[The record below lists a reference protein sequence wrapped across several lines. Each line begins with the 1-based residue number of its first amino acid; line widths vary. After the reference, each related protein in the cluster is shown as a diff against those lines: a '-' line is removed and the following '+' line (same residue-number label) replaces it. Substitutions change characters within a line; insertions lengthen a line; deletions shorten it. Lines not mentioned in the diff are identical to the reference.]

1 METAD
6 AEAAG
11 QTEESATAAEPA
23 TVESTTDAVE
33 PPSDAKTEDKP
44 AEEKVTDTN
53 KYFLDKLF
61 TPVFQVSVSTY
72 EHVSLRPARG
82 KQTEINPLFDPLFD
96 LEKLIWKDF
105 NRSVFCLKVS
115 LSRSVL
121 WINTL
126 FKDTEKKPKLEG
138 KKDKKEGS
146 VSKLVNVL
154 KRRKSGKKGK
164 ADGSKSEDEKVISS
178 YKFLL
183 PKWWI

>member
-105 NRSVFCLKVS
+105 DRSVFCLKVS

-126 FKDTEKKPKLEG
+126 F
-138 KKDKKEGS
+138 
-146 VSKLVNVL
+146 
-154 KRRKSGKKGK
+154 
-164 ADGSKSEDEKVISS
+164 
-178 YKFLL
+178 
-183 PKWWI
+183 

>member
-1 METAD
+1 VETAD
-6 AEAAG
+6 AETAG

-23 TVESTTDAVE
+23 TTDAVE

-96 LEKLIWKDF
+96 LEKLI
-105 NRSVFCLKVS
+105 
-115 LSRSVL
+115 
-121 WINTL
+121 
-126 FKDTEKKPKLEG
+126 
-138 KKDKKEGS
+138 
-146 VSKLVNVL
+146 
-154 KRRKSGKKGK
+154 
-164 ADGSKSEDEKVISS
+164 
-178 YKFLL
+178 
-183 PKWWI
+183 